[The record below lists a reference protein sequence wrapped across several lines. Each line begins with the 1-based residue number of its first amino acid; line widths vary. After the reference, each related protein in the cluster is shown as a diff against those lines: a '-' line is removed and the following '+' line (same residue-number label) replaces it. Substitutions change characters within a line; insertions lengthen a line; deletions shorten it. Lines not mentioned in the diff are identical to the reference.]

1 MKVRRQILSVL
12 HDEGKLNAYLS
23 AENKVIEVAEAINN
37 GQIPVAPPL
46 SNIEVDE
53 AVALGRYLDLSMVD
67 GIVPEEGGT

>member
-46 SNIEVDE
+46 SSIEVDE